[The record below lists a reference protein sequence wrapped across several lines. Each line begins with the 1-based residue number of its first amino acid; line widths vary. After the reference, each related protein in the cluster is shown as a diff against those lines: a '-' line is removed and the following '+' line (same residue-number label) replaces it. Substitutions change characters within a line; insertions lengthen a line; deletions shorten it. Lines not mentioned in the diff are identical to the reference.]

1 MTEDQVRKIVENPF
15 ASNALTVLDEA
26 DKSLLIDLKDIS
38 IEEAALSSME
48 DETAADI
55 LFLVDKSM
63 KVYSSSYLVISKD
76 VQQKFEIQLEK
87 DNS

>member
-1 MTEDQVRKIVENPF
+1 MTEDQVRKIAENPF